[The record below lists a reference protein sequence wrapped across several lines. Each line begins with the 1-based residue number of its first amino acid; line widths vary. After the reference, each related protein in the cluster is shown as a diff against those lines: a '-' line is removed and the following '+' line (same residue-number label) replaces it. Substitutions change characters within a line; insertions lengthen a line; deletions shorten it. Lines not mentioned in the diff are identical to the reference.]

1 MDPSLD
7 SEYAEVLKR
16 KCRVPTDNTTIFE
29 MDPGSFRTFDLSY
42 YRLLLKRRGLFE
54 SDAALT
60 SDSTGR
66 SIINELLNAP
76 VSKFFDEFAMS
87 MEKMGRIEVKT
98 GADGEIRRQC
108 AVVS

>member
-7 SEYAEVLKR
+7 SEYAQVLKK
-16 KCRVPTDNTTIFE
+16 KCKVPTDNTTIFE

-42 YRLLLKRRGLFE
+42 YRLLLKRRGLFQ

-60 SDSTGR
+60 TVSTAK
-66 SIINELLNAP
+66 SIINDLLNAP
-76 VSKFFDEFAMS
+76 LSKFYEEFALS

-98 GADGEIRRQC
+98 GTTGEIRKKC
-108 AVVS
+108 AVVN